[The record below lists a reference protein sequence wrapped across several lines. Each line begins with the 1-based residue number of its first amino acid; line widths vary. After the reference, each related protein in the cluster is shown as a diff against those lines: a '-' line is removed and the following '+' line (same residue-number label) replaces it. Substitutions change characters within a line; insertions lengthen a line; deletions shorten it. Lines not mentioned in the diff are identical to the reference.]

1 MIARTLSTLV
11 SVRCKCSDDLNVEGG
26 KIYLTCEC
34 DCVPCASGLMSL
46 HNWKLPPGLSGQ
58 CTAALNWL
66 GALQPTPVF
75 RWIHVFGLEGPQF
88 DVPWFIFLSKLF
100 SFVSPGF
107 HLHWFIFLCPQGFTL
122 STGSRVRE
130 CTHQGWQG
138 AVPLCQGSSTC
149 PSFFTRWNK
158 YQNEK
163 SKAGGHSSL
172 PRFYL
177 PLP

>member
-1 MIARTLSTLV
+1 MW
-11 SVRCKCSDDLNVEGG
+11 VRL
-26 KIYLTCEC
+26 
-34 DCVPCASGLMSL
+34 CAMCGLMSL

-66 GALQPTPVF
+66 VALQPTPVF
-75 RWIHVFGLEGPQF
+75 RRIHVFGLEGLQF
-88 DVPWFIFLSKLF
+88 DVPWFIFSSKLF

-158 YQNEK
+158 DKDKYQNKK